1 MAEQHVTEEEVRW
14 FVEGD
19 LRPERRR
26 ALVAHLLAGC
36 SECLRHTA
44 SLALYLDPPDVDDEV
59 AEPAPVE
66 PSAAEDAAYDAVI
79 LRCGQAVA
87 ALVPRFREEAR
98 QREAFLARVGDGRAL
113 SIDAILRA
121 AVEQDMP
128 TRPLV
133 DALLSLSFG
142 ERARHPGRML
152 ALATVGANLAANL
165 HLSSKAALYSPQEA
179 ADLAARACGELANA
193 YRRNDRFSTA
203 EETLVRAETARA
215 AGSGDLLL
223 RARLLDLQASL
234 RTDQRRFEEAY
245 RLLDQAYEIYAEIG
259 ERHLA
264 GRALIKHGIGLFYD
278 GDLEQAAGLLRR
290 GLSRLEPDGDP
301 QLVATARHTLLL
313 TLAAGGQYTE
323 AAELLLRSGLR
334 EAFPEPLN
342 RLKVRWLEAR
352 IYAGL
357 GRRGRAEGAFREI
370 LAEFTEAGAE
380 SEAALVRLELAGV
393 LLHTPSCY
401 EEIERQAAEAYKT
414 FERLDVGPEALRAVG
429 YLRKACRA
437 RQATAAL
444 VREVVLFLERLEARP
459 HLRFRD

>member
-1 MAEQHVTEEEVRW
+1 MAEQHMTEEEVRW

-36 SECLRHTA
+36 PACLRRAA
-44 SLALYLDPPDVDDEV
+44 SLAPFLDPPDVEDEV
-59 AEPAPVE
+59 AEPAPAE
-66 PSAAEDAAYDAVI
+66 PSAAEAAAYDSVI
-79 LRCGQAVA
+79 LRCGRAVS
-87 ALVPRFREEAR
+87 ALAPRLWEEAR
-98 QREAFLARVGDGRAL
+98 QREAFLARVGDGRSL

-121 AVEQDMP
+121 GAELEMP

-133 DALLSLSFG
+133 DALLALSFA

-165 HLSSKAALYSPQEA
+165 HLSAEAALYSPQEA
-179 ADLAARACGELANA
+179 ADLAARAWGELANA
-193 YRRNDRFSTA
+193 CRVGDKFSAA
-203 EETLVRAETARA
+203 EEGLARAEAARA
-215 AGSGDLLL
+215 AGSGDLLVL
-223 RARLLDLQASL
+223 ARLLDLEASL
-234 RTDQRRFEEAY
+234 RTDQRRFAEAY

-264 GRALIKHGIGLFYD
+264 GRVLIKRGIGLFYD
-278 GDLEQAAGLLRR
+278 GDLEQAAGLFRR
-290 GLSRLEPDGDP
+290 GLSLLDPDGDP
-301 QLVATARHTLLL
+301 QLIATGRQTLLY
-313 TLAAGGQYTE
+313 TLAAGGQYAE

-342 RLKVRWLEAR
+342 LLKVRWLEAR

-357 GRRGRAEGAFREI
+357 GKSGRAEGVFREI
-370 LAEFTEAGAE
+370 LAEFTSAGVE
-380 SEAALVRLELAGV
+380 YEAALVRLELAGV
-393 LLHTPSCY
+393 LLHTPARY
-401 EEIERQAAEAYKT
+401 EEVERQAAEAYQT
-414 FERLDVGPEALRAVG
+414 FERLEVGPEALRAVA
-429 YLRKACRA
+429 YLRKACRG

>member
-14 FVEGD
+14 LIEGD

-26 ALVAHLLAGC
+26 ALIAHLLAGC
-36 SECLRHTA
+36 SECLRRAA
-44 SLALYLDPPDVDDEV
+44 SLAPFLDPPDVEDEV
-59 AEPAPVE
+59 AEPAPAE
-66 PSAAEDAAYDAVI
+66 PSAAEAAAYDAVI
-79 LRCGQAVA
+79 LRCGQAVS
-87 ALVPRFREEAR
+87 ALVPRFQEEAR

-121 AVEQDMP
+121 AAELEMP

-133 DALLSLSFG
+133 DALLALSFA

-165 HLSSKAALYSPQEA
+165 HLSSDAALYSPQEA
-179 ADLAARACGELANA
+179 ADLAARAWGELGNA
-193 YRRNDRFSTA
+193 HRRNDRFAAT
-203 EETLVRAETARA
+203 EEALVRAEAARA

-223 RARLLDLQASL
+223 RARLLDLEASL
-234 RTDQRRFEEAY
+234 RTDQRRFAEAY
-245 RLLDQAYEIYAEIG
+245 RLLDQVYEIYDEIG

-264 GRALIKHGIGLFYD
+264 GRALISLGEGLFYD

-301 QLVATARHTLLL
+301 QLVATARHFLLV

-334 EAFPEPLN
+334 EALPEPLN

-370 LAEFTEAGAE
+370 LAEFTAMGAE
-380 SEAALVRLELAGV
+380 YEAALVRLELAGV
-393 LLHTPSCY
+393 LLNASMGS
-401 EEIERQAAEAYKT
+401 EEVERQAAEAYKT
-414 FERLDVGPEALRAVG
+414 FESLDVGPEALRAVG
-429 YLRKACRA
+429 YLRKACRG

-459 HLRFRD
+459 HLRFGD